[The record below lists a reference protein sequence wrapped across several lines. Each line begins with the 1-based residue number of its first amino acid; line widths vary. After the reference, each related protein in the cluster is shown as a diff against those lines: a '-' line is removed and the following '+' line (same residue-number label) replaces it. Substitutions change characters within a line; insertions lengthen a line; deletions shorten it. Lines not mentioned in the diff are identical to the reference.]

1 MPLDLL
7 LTACALIAGANL
19 ALLLVVLVRTG
30 RQRALADRLDARLVG
45 IEHASERGAREVRD
59 ELSRGRQEQAQ
70 QGSALRG
77 ELGEA
82 LSAHGASVR
91 DVVTGLATI
100 TQDQLQSVQSTI
112 QALTTA
118 NDERIGALSAANE
131 QRLDQ
136 LRVTLESRLDA
147 LQRDTAGKLEL
158 MRATVEEK
166 LQSTLERRL
175 GESFR
180 QVSDRLEQ
188 VHRGLGEMQAL
199 AAGVGDLKRVLTN
212 VKARGTWGE
221 VQLGSL
227 LEQGLAP
234 EQFAAN
240 VPTRDGSSERVEF
253 VIKLPGRDEE
263 APALLLP
270 IDAKFPL
277 EDYQRLV
284 EAAEAGDVAAHD
296 AAAQALDLRLRT
308 AARDIRDKY
317 INPPRTTDFA
327 ILFLPTE
334 GLHAE
339 VLRRTALVERLQQEF
354 RVAVAGPTTL
364 WAFITSLQMGF
375 RTLAI
380 QRRSGEVWEL
390 LGRVK
395 ADFARFGD
403 SLAAVQKK
411 LHEASSKIDEAQK
424 GTRRIQ
430 RTLSDVQELRAGED
444 HAPAVLPLLPHA
456 GDSGED

>member
-1 MPLDLL
+1 MSELL
-7 LTACALIAGANL
+7 LIACVVLAIANL
-19 ALLLVVLVRTG
+19 VLSIVVAARSG
-30 RQRALADRLDARLVG
+30 RDRAVGDRLEARLVG
-45 IEHASERGAREVRD
+45 IEHASERGERQVRD
-59 ELSRGRQEQAQ
+59 ELSRVRQEQAQ
-70 QGSALRG
+70 QGTALRA
-77 ELGEA
+77 ELGEV
-82 LSAHGASVR
+82 LSSQGTSVR
-91 DVVTGLATI
+91 GVVTGLATL
-100 TQDQLQSVQSTI
+100 TQDRLQAVQDTI
-112 QALTTA
+112 QILTTT
-118 NDERIGALSAANE
+118 NEDRIGALSAANE
-131 QRLDQ
+131 QRLEQ
-136 LRVTLESRLDA
+136 LRVTVESRLDA
-147 LQRDTAGKLEL
+147 LQRDTSGKLDQ

-188 VHRGLGEMQAL
+188 VHRGLGEMQTL
-199 AAGVGDLKRVLTN
+199 ATGVGDLKKVLSN
-212 VKARGTWGE
+212 VKTRGTWGE
-221 VQLGSL
+221 VQLGTL

-240 VPTRDGSSERVEF
+240 VATREGSGERVEF

-284 EAAEAGDVAAHD
+284 DAAEAGDLAGSEAAG
-296 AAAQALDLRLRT
+296 QALELRLRN

-339 VLRRTALVERLQQEF
+339 VLRRTALVERLQREF
-354 RVAVAGPTTL
+354 RVTVAGPTTL

-403 SLAAVQKK
+403 ALSAVQKK
-411 LHEASSKIDEAQK
+411 LQEASHKIDEAQK

-430 RTLSDVQELRAGED
+430 RTLSDVEELRAGD
-444 HAPAVLPLLPHA
+444 DSPPVLPLLGDPGDLA
-456 GDSGED
+456 GE

>member
-1 MPLDLL
+1 MSTDLL
-7 LTACALIAGANL
+7 LIVCAVLAAVNL
-19 ALLLVVLVRTG
+19 ALLLVVALRGG
-30 RQRALADRLDARLVG
+30 RDRVAGERLDTRLAA
-45 IEHASERGAREVRD
+45 IERSGERGEREVRD
-59 ELSRGRQEQAQ
+59 ELSRVRQEHAQ
-70 QGSALRG
+70 QGSALRT
-77 ELGEA
+77 ELGDV
-82 LSAHGASVR
+82 LSAQASSLR
-91 DVVTGLATI
+91 GVVTDLATL
-100 TQDQLQSVQSTI
+100 TQDRLQDVHVTVET
-112 QALTTA
+112 LTAKNETRMA
-118 NDERIGALSAANE
+118 SLSAANE
-131 QRLDQ
+131 QRLEQ
-136 LRVTLESRLDA
+136 LRTTVEGRLDA
-147 LQRDTAGKLEL
+147 LQRDTATKLDQ

-180 QVSDRLEQ
+180 LVSDRLEQ
-188 VHRGLGEMQAL
+188 VHRGLGEMQTL
-199 AAGVGDLKRVLTN
+199 ATGVGDLKKVLSN

-221 VQLGSL
+221 VQLGTL

-240 VPTRDGSSERVEF
+240 VATRDNTSERVEY
-253 VIKLPGRDEE
+253 VVKLPGRDEE
-263 APALLLP
+263 SPALLLP

-284 EAAEAGDVAAHD
+284 DAAEAGDLAAHE
-296 AAAQALDLRLRT
+296 AAGQALEVRLRT

-339 VLRRTALVERLQQEF
+339 VLRRTTLVERLQREF
-354 RVAVAGPTTL
+354 RVTVAGPTTL
-364 WAFITSLQMGF
+364 WAFLTSLQMGF

-403 SLAAVQKK
+403 ALASVQRK
-411 LHEASSKIDEAQK
+411 LQEASHKIDEAQK

-430 RTLSDVQELRAGED
+430 RTLSDVEELRAGDE
-444 HAPAVLPLLPHA
+444 PTPSLPLLSAP
-456 GDSGED
+456 DLLTED

>member
-1 MPLDLL
+1 M
-7 LTACALIAGANL
+7 
-19 ALLLVVLVRTG
+19 
-30 RQRALADRLDARLVG
+30 
-45 IEHASERGAREVRD
+45 
-59 ELSRGRQEQAQ
+59 
-70 QGSALRG
+70 
-77 ELGEA
+77 
-82 LSAHGASVR
+82 
-91 DVVTGLATI
+91 
-100 TQDQLQSVQSTI
+100 
-112 QALTTA
+112 
-118 NDERIGALSAANE
+118 SAANE
-131 QRLDQ
+131 QRLEH
-136 LRVTLESRLDA
+136 LRTTVESRLDG
-147 LQRDTAGKLEL
+147 LQRDTAGKLDQ

-175 GESFR
+175 GESFK

-188 VHRGLGEMQAL
+188 VHRGLGEMQTL
-199 AAGVGDLKRVLTN
+199 AAGVGDLKKVLTN
-212 VKARGTWGE
+212 VKSRGTWGE
-221 VQLGSL
+221 VQLGTL

-240 VPTRDGSSERVEF
+240 VATREDSSERVEF

-263 APALLLP
+263 SPALLLP
-270 IDAKFPL
+270 VDAKFPL

-284 EAAEAGDVAAHD
+284 DALEAGDVAASEM
-296 AAAQALDLRLRT
+296 AGQALEVRLRQ

-317 INPPRTTDFA
+317 IDPPQTTDFA

-339 VLRRTALVERLQQEF
+339 VLRRSALVERLQREF
-354 RVAVAGPTTL
+354 RVTVAGPTTL

-403 SLAAVQKK
+403 ALSAVQKK
-411 LHEASSKIDEAQK
+411 LQEASHKIDEAQK

-430 RTLSDVQELRAGED
+430 RTLSDVEEFRAGDELPD
-444 HAPAVLPLLPHA
+444 PTLPLL
-456 GDSGED
+456 GDPGGLGDDRRFGSPNGRHG

>member
-1 MPLDLL
+1 MTPDVLL
-7 LTACALIAGANL
+7 IACAVLAVVNL
-19 ALLLVVLVRTG
+19 ALLLAVVLRPG
-30 RQRALADRLDARLVG
+30 RDRAMGDRLDARLLA
-45 IEHASERGAREVRD
+45 IERAAERGEREVRD
-59 ELSRGRQEQAQ
+59 ELSRVRQEHAQ
-70 QGSALRG
+70 QGSALRS
-77 ELGEA
+77 ELGDM
-82 LSAHGASVR
+82 LSAQASALR
-91 DVVTGLATI
+91 GLVTDLAALTQERLQGVQATI
-100 TQDQLQSVQSTI
+100 E
-112 QALTTA
+112 ALTTR
-118 NDERIGALSAANE
+118 NEDRIAALSSANE
-131 QRLDQ
+131 QRLEQ
-136 LRVTLESRLDA
+136 LRTTVESRLDA
-147 LQRDTAGKLEL
+147 LQRDTAGKLDQ

-188 VHRGLGEMQAL
+188 VHRGLGEMQTL
-199 AAGVGDLKRVLTN
+199 ATGVGDLKKVLSN

-221 VQLGSL
+221 VQLGTL

-240 VPTRDGSSERVEF
+240 VPTREGSAERVEF

-263 APALLLP
+263 SPALLLP

-284 EAAEAGDVAAHD
+284 DAAEAGDLAARD
-296 AAAQALDLRLRT
+296 AAGQALELRLRA

-317 INPPRTTDFA
+317 INPPRTTDFG

-339 VLRRTALVERLQQEF
+339 VMRRTALVERLQREF

-364 WAFITSLQMGF
+364 WALITSLQMGF

-403 SLAAVQKK
+403 ALASVQKK
-411 LHEASSKIDEAQK
+411 LQEASHRIEEAQK

-430 RTLSDVQELRAGED
+430 RTLSDVEELRSGDE
-444 HAPAVLPLLPHA
+444 PPTGLPLLADPNGLA
-456 GDSGED
+456 ED